1 MRTSTLPT
9 LWRVLETGSRVVFG
23 EMMPPGALEAASEA
37 ARGCELFFSIGTSSL
52 VYTAATLPYEA
63 LGAARRSSRCI
74 RTKRR

>member
-37 ARGCELFFSIGTSSL
+37 ARGCELFFL
-52 VYTAATLPYEA
+52 DRHLKPRLYRRHVA
-63 LGAARRSSRCI
+63 L
-74 RTKRR
+74 